1 MFRFIRFLVVIYIAI
16 VGVDY
21 VRDNI
26 PNWENF
32 LKLPLPQLPPNIANL
47 LGDPVADINKQ
58 SDKLEKMVDNLL
70 KNPPPGLSGL
80 NPLSAPSTGSAS
92 QDIQKTTQEI
102 HEKAQ
107 QLTKQLHLPSPK
119 HPIPGL

>member
-1 MFRFIRFLVVIYIAI
+1 MFRLIRFLVVVYIAI
-16 VGVDY
+16 VAVDY

-58 SDKLEKMVDNLL
+58 SDKLEKMVDKLL
-70 KNPPPGLSGL
+70 KDPPPGLSAL
-80 NPLSAPSTGSAS
+80 NPLSATSPNPAS

-102 HEKAQ
+102 HEKTQ
-107 QLTKQLHLPSPK
+107 KLTKQLHLPSPPN
-119 HPIPGL
+119 PIPGL

>member
-1 MFRFIRFLVVIYIAI
+1 MFRFIRFLVVVYIAI
-16 VGVDY
+16 VAVDY

-26 PNWENF
+26 PNWGNF
-32 LKLPLPQLPPNIANL
+32 LKLPLPQLPPNIANM

-70 KNPPPGLSGL
+70 KNPPPGLNAL
-80 NPLSAPSTGSAS
+80 NPLSTPSAGSAS

-102 HEKAQ
+102 HEQTQK
-107 QLTKQLHLPSPK
+107 LTKQLHLPNPPN
-119 HPIPGL
+119 PIPKL